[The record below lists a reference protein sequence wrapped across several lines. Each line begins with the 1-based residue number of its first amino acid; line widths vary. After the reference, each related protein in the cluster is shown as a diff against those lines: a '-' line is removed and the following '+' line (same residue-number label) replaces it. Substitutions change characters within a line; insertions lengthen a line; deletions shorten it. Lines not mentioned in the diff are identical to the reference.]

1 MNKNLGYLQ
10 AFPIIVSFLDHFE
23 DGSIDAL
30 IAALE
35 RRDRVQ
41 VVEIIV
47 LLSLIEELTT
57 AMQEPL
63 PALEHLQLELD
74 FFVDLPIGSIIP
86 DTFLSGS
93 APRLQTICISGISFP
108 SAPTLLSLHP
118 PVTSSMWIFANPV
131 LFHHRQWLHVWQ
143 RCLSSNLLPLSLSGI
158 CPIVIEYACLPVLGP
173 SFPLSPDYYL
183 TAFLSIS
190 RIS

>member
-1 MNKNLGYLQ
+1 MNKNLGFLQ

-47 LLSLIEELTT
+47 LPSLIEELTT

-108 SAPTLLSLHP
+108 SAPTLLSSTRDL
-118 PVTSSMWIFANPV
+118 VDV
-131 LFHHRQWLHVWQ
+131 DLRE
-143 RCLSSNLLPLSLSGI
+143 SGFI
-158 CPIVIEYACLPVLGP
+158 SPQAMVACLAALPKLE
-173 SFPLSPDYYL
+173 SL
-183 TAFLSIS
+183 TFVFE
-190 RIS
+190 